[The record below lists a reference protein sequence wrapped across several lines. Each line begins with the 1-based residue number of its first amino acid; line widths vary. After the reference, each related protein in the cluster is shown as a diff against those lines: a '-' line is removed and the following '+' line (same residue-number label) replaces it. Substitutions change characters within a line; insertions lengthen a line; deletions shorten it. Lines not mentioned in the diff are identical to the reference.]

1 MLMNSGLSE
10 IFYPFKRIL
19 IICLIVL
26 FILLSYVILRN
37 GFYDQNLFE
46 IKLNDVLMVGNY
58 TEKISNNILIK
69 FDREGNNYTN
79 KSVNRVSLQDNMLL
93 QINEYEVYNEH
104 DRRVPGD
111 DYWVKLDDFIYK
123 EVNYSKIRLEIK
135 KSNQILYNGNYIENI
150 TPYINETGRYYIH
163 IYINRKDGWFSGVKT
178 HFSFNVI
185 VGDQNE

>member
-1 MLMNSGLSE
+1 MNSGLSE

-37 GFYDQNLFE
+37 GTYDQNLFE

-123 EVNYSKIRLEIK
+123 E
-135 KSNQILYNGNYIENI
+135 
-150 TPYINETGRYYIH
+150 IN
-163 IYINRKDGWFSGVKT
+163 
-178 HFSFNVI
+178 
-185 VGDQNE
+185 